1 MEKQYKKLLLIK
13 NCISKEYFFKPTKW
27 NNYYR
32 PLINQKDGQ
41 TDYQYA
47 VEIFNYKDIRLYCD
61 HIPKDKILFSH
72 KPLHYKLMAH
82 KDSDIQTIKT
92 FIERKNNV
100 REQPLEEK
108 NVVIVFMVLVL

>member
-1 MEKQYKKLLLIK
+1 M
-13 NCISKEYFFKPTKW
+13 
-27 NNYYR
+27 
-32 PLINQKDGQ
+32 INQKDGQ

-92 FIERKNNV
+92 FIERKIMYENSHL
-100 REQPLEEK
+100 RK
-108 NVVIVFMVLVL
+108 KW